1 MKYFNKRI
9 ALALCFLALLLACN
23 AEKQNKGSEIK
34 VYKIN
39 TAQPKPKTPRKIS
52 KEDSI
57 YWENEKRLEIES
69 HNPADD
75 FVFLVEN

>member
-1 MKYFNKRI
+1 MKYFNKRT

-23 AEKQNKGSEIK
+23 AEKQNKDIEIK

-39 TAQPKPKTPRKIS
+39 TAQPKPRTPRKRC

-57 YWENEKRLEIES
+57 YWENEKRLDIES
-69 HNPADD
+69 NNPADD
-75 FVFLVEN
+75 FVFW

>member
-1 MKYFNKRI
+1 MKYFNKRT

-23 AEKQNKGSEIK
+23 AEKPKKDNGIK
-34 VYKIN
+34 VYKVN
-39 TAQPKPKTPRKIS
+39 KAQQTPRTPKERS
-52 KEDSI
+52 KEDSL

-75 FVFLVEN
+75 FIFW

>member
-1 MKYFNKRI
+1 MKYYNIKT

-23 AEKQNKGSEIK
+23 AEKPKKDNGIK

-39 TAQPKPKTPRKIS
+39 KAQQTPRTPKERS

-75 FVFLVEN
+75 FVFW